1 MSKWFNFYKD
11 RTCNESYEE
20 YFKKKYAPFLNY
32 IKESIK
38 PNYRVAELG
47 CGTSLVTKLVY
58 SPKTSF
64 LVGDSD
70 RMMLE
75 LTSSQLGNREVT
87 KKQIDIREPLKD
99 NFHLIYSHGVL
110 EHFDLLEVCK
120 IISHQLQA
128 SNHLVHYVPSAKYKV
143 PSFGDERLLTP
154 KQWKDILGVPEIR
167 EFNNGYDLM
176 LIWRYK

>member
-20 YFKKKYAPFLNY
+20 YFKKKYSPFINY

-38 PNYRVAELG
+38 PNYKVAELG
-47 CGTSLVTKLVY
+47 CGTSLVTKLVH
-58 SPKTSF
+58 SPKISF
-64 LVGDSD
+64 LVGDND

-75 LTSSQLGNREVT
+75 LTSSQLGNRKVM
-87 KKQIDIREPLKD
+87 KKLIDIRKELDEK
-99 NFHLIYSHGVL
+99 FHLIYSHGVL
-110 EHFDLLEVCK
+110 EHFDTPEVCK
-120 IISHQLQA
+120 IISQQLKA
-128 SNHLVHYVPSAKYKV
+128 SNHLVHYVPSAKYVK

-154 KQWKDILGVPEIR
+154 KQWKNSIGVPEIR

-176 LIWRYK
+176 LIWKNK